1 MAYSFPPSPTVGQI
15 YTSNGRSWKW
25 NGVQWTAVAVSS
37 PTSAPVY
44 ISVSPP
50 PNPVAGSL
58 WYDSNNSN
66 LNIYYKDLNGSQW
79 VSVVPYPQ
87 DTIDQN
93 GGVFDGAIYAQYLIP
108 NNPAAF
114 VTVGWV
120 QDNLVAYLT
129 QEGYM
134 KAGNGIQLDVNGQVL
149 SIDSGLII

>member
-1 MAYSFPPSPTVGQI
+1 MPYSFPPSPTVGQI